1 MMLARVADSLYWIGR
16 YIERAEH
23 FCRLADI
30 MLNAAVDR
38 TDSAWLAARTAL
50 SALGEQRFDPAAAV
64 ERPSETV
71 RALIFDRDDAAS
83 VFTSLARARENARQ
97 VRDQITTETWE
108 RLNLLY
114 LRVTGPSAQATY
126 AQAPTPFL
134 HEIIADLH
142 LFKGAA
148 DATMSHGEGWRFLL
162 TGVYL
167 ERAQLIARLL
177 DVCFGDAA
185 GGYLLNDHFA
195 QLSVLRMAC
204 AMEPYL
210 RVYTAEL
217 QPRLLMQFLLFDEE
231 FPRSIRFC
239 AAQVQ
244 SHLTRLSRA
253 NDAFDGGPSPER
265 LAGRLSARLQFA
277 DFDEVAQVGASA
289 YLATIVQEC
298 ARIHETVYEAFVAYP
313 LELRLPA

>member
-23 FCRLADI
+23 FCRMSDV
-30 MLNAAVDR
+30 MLKAAVDR
-38 TDSAWLAARTAL
+38 TDSARQAAHIAL
-50 SALGEQRFDPAAAV
+50 SAVGDDDVDPMVAIENPTEV
-64 ERPSETV
+64 V
-71 RALIFDRDDAAS
+71 RALVFDRENTSS
-83 VFTSLARARENARQ
+83 VYTSLARARENARQ
-97 VRDQITTETWE
+97 VRDQVTTECWE

-114 LRVTGPSAQATY
+114 LRVTGPEAEDLFDQGSSV
-126 AQAPTPFL
+126 FL
-134 HEIIADLH
+134 QEIINDLH
-142 LFKGAA
+142 LFKGAS

-162 TGVYL
+162 TGVHL

-204 AMEPYL
+204 ALEPYL

-239 AAQVQ
+239 AARVQ
-244 SHLTRLSRA
+244 EHLTRASRYA
-253 NDAFDGGPSPER
+253 EVGEGATPER
-265 LAGRLSARLQFA
+265 LAGRLSARLKFA
-277 DFDEVAQVGASA
+277 EFEEVAQMGASA

-298 ARIHETVYEAFVAYP
+298 ARIHEAVYETFVAYP
-313 LELRLPA
+313 LEQRLPA

>member
-23 FCRLADI
+23 FCRLSDV
-30 MLNAAVDR
+30 MLNAAIDR
-38 TDSAWLAARTAL
+38 TDSARQAARIAL
-50 SALGEQRFDPAAAV
+50 SAVGEHHVDPEVAV
-64 ERPSETV
+64 DRPAETV
-71 RALIFDRDDAAS
+71 RALIFDREDTAS
-83 VFTSLARARENARQ
+83 VVSSLARARENARQ

-114 LRVTGPSAQATY
+114 LRVTAPSAQAAY
-126 AQAPTPFL
+126 EQSPVPFL

-142 LFKGAA
+142 LFKGAS

-167 ERAQLIARLL
+167 ERAQLISRLL

-185 GGYLLNDHFA
+185 GVFLLNDHFA

-204 AMEPYL
+204 ALEPYL
-210 RVYTAEL
+210 RVYTAEM

-244 SHLTRLSRA
+244 AHLTRLARP
-253 NDAFDGGPSPER
+253 NENFDGPSPDR
-265 LAGRLSARLQFA
+265 IAGRLSARLEFSE
-277 DFDEVAQVGASA
+277 FDDVAQAGASA
-289 YLATIVQEC
+289 YLGAIVQEC
-298 ARIHETVYEAFVAYP
+298 ARIHEAVYSAFVAYP

>member
-16 YIERAEH
+16 YIERTEH

-30 MLNAAVDR
+30 MLSAAVDR
-38 TDSAWLAARTAL
+38 TDSAWLSARIAL
-50 SALGEQRFDPAAAV
+50 SALGEDRFDPAVAV

-71 RALIFDRDDAAS
+71 RALIFDREDASS
-83 VFTSLARARENARQ
+83 VVTSLARARENARQ

-114 LRVTGPSAQATY
+114 LRVTAPEAQAAY
-126 AQAPTPFL
+126 EQAPLPFL

-142 LFKGAA
+142 LFKGAS

-167 ERAQLIARLL
+167 ERAQLIARLM
-177 DVCFGDAA
+177 DVCFGDGA

-217 QPRLLMQFLLFDEE
+217 QPRLVMQFLLFDEE

-244 SHLTRLSRA
+244 AHLSRLSRYA
-253 NDAFDGGPSPER
+253 DGLDGPSPER
-265 LAGRLSARLQFA
+265 LAGRLSARLEFS
-277 DFDEVAQVGASA
+277 DFEEVAQVGASA

-298 ARIHETVYEAFVAYP
+298 ARIHESVYGAFVAYP
-313 LELRLPA
+313 LEQRLPA

>member
-23 FCRLADI
+23 FCRLSDV
-30 MLNAAVDR
+30 MLNAAIDR
-38 TDSAWLAARTAL
+38 TDSARQAAHIAM
-50 SALGEQRFDPAAAV
+50 SAIDEEHVDPALAV
-64 ERPSETV
+64 ERPADTV
-71 RALIFDRDDAAS
+71 RALMFDRHDNAS
-83 VFTSLARARENARQ
+83 VYTSLARARENARQ

-114 LRVTGPSAQATY
+114 LRMTGPGAEAAYEQSPLA
-126 AQAPTPFL
+126 FL
-134 HEIIADLH
+134 QEIIADLH

-148 DATMSHGEGWRFLL
+148 DSTMSHGEGWRFLL

-185 GGYLLNDHFA
+185 GGHLLDDHFA

-204 AMEPYL
+204 ALEPYL
-210 RVYTAEL
+210 RVYTAEM

-239 AAQVQ
+239 AARIQE
-244 SHLTRLSRA
+244 HLTRLTRSA
-253 NDAFDGGPSPER
+253 DVVDGPSPER
-265 LAGRLSARLQFA
+265 IAGRLSARLEFA
-277 DFDEVAQVGASA
+277 EFDEVAQFGASA

-298 ARIHETVYEAFVAYP
+298 ARIHEAVYEAFVAYP
-313 LELRLPA
+313 LEQRLPA

>member
-1 MMLARVADSLYWIGR
+1 
-16 YIERAEH
+16 
-23 FCRLADI
+23 
-30 MLNAAVDR
+30 
-38 TDSAWLAARTAL
+38 
-50 SALGEQRFDPAAAV
+50 
-64 ERPSETV
+64 
-71 RALIFDRDDAAS
+71 
-83 VFTSLARARENARQ
+83 

-108 RLNLLY
+108 RLNLVY
-114 LRVTGPSAQATY
+114 LRVTDPDADAEFAAGSQA
-126 AQAPTPFL
+126 FL
-134 HEIIADLH
+134 HGIVADLH

-204 AMEPYL
+204 ALEPYL
-210 RVYTAEL
+210 RVYTAEM
-217 QPRLLMQFLLFDEE
+217 QQRLLMQFLLFDEE

-239 AAQVQ
+239 AARVQ
-244 SHLTRLSRA
+244 EHLKGASR
-253 NDAFDGGPSPER
+253 DVEIGEGGPSPER
-265 LAGRLSARLQFA
+265 LAGRLSARLEFA

-289 YLATIVQEC
+289 YLATIVNEC
-298 ARIHETVYEAFVAYP
+298 WRIHEAVYETFVAYP
-313 LELRLPA
+313 LERRLPA

>member
-1 MMLARVADSLYWIGR
+1 MMLARVADSLYWVGR

-23 FCRLADI
+23 FCRLSDV

-38 TDSAWLAARTAL
+38 TDSARQAAHIAL
-50 SALGEQRFDPAAAV
+50 SAVGKDDVDPAVAMQHPVDA
-64 ERPSETV
+64 V
-71 RALIFDRDDAAS
+71 RALVFDRENTSS
-83 VFTSLARARENARQ
+83 VVSSLARARENARQ

-114 LRVTGPSAQATY
+114 LRATSPQAEIAY
-126 AQAPTPFL
+126 DQGAAAFL
-134 HEIIADLH
+134 QEIIADLH

-162 TGVYL
+162 IGVYL

-185 GGYLLNDHFA
+185 GGFLLNDHFA

-204 AMEPYL
+204 ALEPYL
-210 RVYTAEL
+210 RVYTAEM

-239 AAQVQ
+239 AARVQ
-244 SHLTRLSRA
+244 EHLTRASRYA
-253 NDAFDGGPSPER
+253 ESFDGPSPER
-265 LAGRLSARLQFA
+265 LAGRLSARLEFA
-277 DFDEVAQVGASA
+277 EFDEVAQVGASA

-298 ARIHETVYEAFVAYP
+298 ARIHESVYEAFVAYP
-313 LELRLPA
+313 LEQRLPA

>member
-23 FCRLADI
+23 FCRLSDV

-38 TDSAWLAARTAL
+38 TDSARQAAHIAL
-50 SALGEQRFDPAAAV
+50 SAVGDDDVDPQIAIQRPAEV
-64 ERPSETV
+64 V
-71 RALIFDRDDAAS
+71 RALVFDRGNTSS
-83 VFTSLARARENARQ
+83 VVSSLAMARENARQ
-97 VRDQITTETWE
+97 VRDQVTTECWE

-114 LRVTGPSAQATY
+114 LRVTGPGAEEQFDLGSSM
-126 AQAPTPFL
+126 FL
-134 HEIIADLH
+134 QEIINDLH
-142 LFKGAA
+142 LFKGAS

-185 GGYLLNDHFA
+185 GGSLLNDHFA

-204 AMEPYL
+204 ALEPYL

-239 AAQVQ
+239 AARVEQ
-244 SHLTRLSRA
+244 HLTRASRYA
-253 NDAFDGGPSPER
+253 EVGASSHPER
-265 LAGRLSARLQFA
+265 LAGRLSARLEFA
-277 DFDEVAQVGASA
+277 EFEEVAQMGASA
-289 YLATIVQEC
+289 YLAVIVQEC
-298 ARIHETVYEAFVAYP
+298 ARIHEAVYDTFVAYP
-313 LELRLPA
+313 LEQRLPA

>member
-23 FCRLADI
+23 FCRLSDV

-38 TDSAWLAARTAL
+38 TDSARQAAHIAM
-50 SALGEQRFDPAAAV
+50 SAAGEDHVDPASAV
-64 ERPSETV
+64 ERPADTV
-71 RALIFDRDDAAS
+71 RALIFDRADNSS
-83 VFTSLARARENARQ
+83 VYTSLARARENARQ
-97 VRDQITTETWE
+97 VRDQITVETWE

-114 LRVTGPSAQATY
+114 LRVTGPSAEAAYEQR
-126 AQAPTPFL
+126 PLDFL
-134 HEIIADLH
+134 QEIIADLH

-204 AMEPYL
+204 ALEPYL

-239 AAQVQ
+239 AARVQ
-244 SHLTRLSRA
+244 EHLTRLTRSA
-253 NDAFDGGPSPER
+253 DVVDGPNPER
-265 LAGRLSARLQFA
+265 IAGRLSARLEFA
-277 DFDEVAQVGASA
+277 EFDEVAQFGASA

-298 ARIHETVYEAFVAYP
+298 ARIHEAVYEAFVAYP
-313 LELRLPA
+313 LEQRLPA